1 MLFSWL
7 KAIYNGVEIGERLD
21 RKGVRFFCVDSNC
34 DLFDRDRQSRKTSST
49 NIFRFQQTNK
59 KKTNKLE
66 ILVARVKTTMHDS
79 KNILFLN
86 QKKQEILAM

>member
-34 DLFDRDRQSRKTSST
+34 DLFDQENRQSRKTSLT
-49 NIFRFQQTNK
+49 DIFRFQQTNK
-59 KKTNKLE
+59 KK
-66 ILVARVKTTMHDS
+66 
-79 KNILFLN
+79 N
-86 QKKQEILAM
+86 Q